1 MCSLNDMEIFNC
13 VQSVQR
19 LALLFAPKNLCCHGM
34 VGHQSTRSEEEG
46 MGKVVFLTTWR
57 HNERDGLLVF
67 KGSSDLK
74 EFAVRNA
81 E

>member
-1 MCSLNDMEIFNC
+1 MCSLNDKEIFNC

-19 LALLFAPKNLCCHGM
+19 LALLFAPKKSCCHGM
-34 VGHQSTRSEEEG
+34 GGYQSTRSEEG

-57 HNERDGLLVF
+57 RNERDGLLVF

-74 EFAVRNA
+74 EFAVRSA